1 MDSTRES
8 IIFSKFKNWF
18 WRPSAKYAWGAILLI
33 GMIVG
38 VTSMTGL
45 TAYIEYTNTL
55 GFCISCHDM
64 EETVFPEY
72 QQSGHYINHEGVRVV
87 CSDCH
92 VPKAFLPKMLRKA
105 ASVNELYH
113 KMIGTID
120 TKELFEERRLY
131 LAEKVWASME
141 KSDSRECRNC
151 HAFDAMDLGSQS
163 DTAEGAHLAAI
174 EGEMTCI
181 DCHKGIAHEL
191 PDGY

>member
-1 MDSTRES
+1 MRERVV
-8 IIFSKFKNWF
+8 FNKFWSWF
-18 WRPSAKYAWGAILLI
+18 WRPSTKYAWGAIFI
-33 GMIVG
+33 VGMTIG

-55 GFCISCHDM
+55 EFCISCHEM
-64 EETVFPEY
+64 RETVFPEY
-72 QQSGHYINHEGVRVV
+72 QQSSHYTNHEGVRVV

-113 KMIGTID
+113 KIIGTID
-120 TKELFEERRLY
+120 DKELFEARRLY
-131 LAEKVWASME
+131 LAEKVWASMK

-151 HAFDAMDLGSQS
+151 HSYEAMDFGIQG
-163 DTAEGAHLAAI
+163 ELAKNVHPMAVANTL
-174 EGEMTCI
+174 TCI
-181 DCHKGIAHEL
+181 DCHKGVAHKL